1 MTESKIV
8 VGSKVK
14 LNKDSH
20 YCKMPHNPKGGA
32 VGEVYGVEPSGYIRV
47 HWFSGT
53 YNGRALEKRDNLKN
67 CYKAY
72 HLKLIP

>member
-14 LNKDSH
+14 LHKDC
-20 YCKMPHNPKGGA
+20 YFCDMPRNPKAGA
-32 VGEVYGVEPSGYIRV
+32 VGEVYKVSPDGAIWV

-53 YNGRALEKRDNLKN
+53 YNGKELEKEDNLKN
-67 CYKAY
+67 CYAEH

>member
-1 MTESKIV
+1 MTQDKIV

-14 LNKDSH
+14 LQKDCH
-20 YCKMPHNPKGGA
+20 FCDMPRNPKAGA
-32 VGEVYGVEPSGYIRV
+32 VGEVYKISPNGHIWV

-53 YNGRALEKRDNLKN
+53 YNGKDLEKEDNLKN
-67 CYKAY
+67 CYAER